1 MQNATLP
8 GLTTFP
14 AMTEPLSRPE
24 ALGPDPLAIFRAW
37 YAEAAEKKLPAPDA
51 LALAT
56 ATSDGKP
63 SVRMVLYKGFEG
75 GRLCLVTN
83 YESRKARELAQNP
96 WAALV
101 FYWPGL
107 DRQVRMEG
115 RVERAPAAMS
125 DRYFAGRDRES
136 QLGAWASV
144 QSRPVASRAELEAA
158 LLRERARWEGREVER
173 PPHWGMLLLEPLRVE
188 FWLSAP
194 HRLHDRFAYDTTD
207 AGWAITRLSP

>member
-1 MQNATLP
+1 MTTTLP
-8 GLTTFP
+8 
-14 AMTEPLSRPE
+14 SSE

-37 YAEAAEKKLPAPDA
+37 YAEAVEKKLPAPDA

-56 ATSDGKP
+56 ATADGKP
-63 SVRMVLYKGFEG
+63 SVRMVLYKGFEA

-96 WAALV
+96 WAALA

-107 DRQVRMEG
+107 DRQVRIEG
-115 RVERAPAAMS
+115 RVERADAALS

-136 QLGAWASV
+136 QLGAWASL
-144 QSRPVASRAELEAA
+144 QSHPVASRAELERA
-158 LLRERARWEGREVER
+158 LERERSRWQGRPVER

-188 FWLSAP
+188 FWVSGP
-194 HRLHDRFAYDTTD
+194 HRLHDRFAYESTAT
-207 AGWAITRLSP
+207 GWTITRLSP